1 MHAHNQVPPGETPP
15 KTLLAT
21 PLRYARPLCGMRNRD
36 LETSHS
42 RYVVLYDKY
51 DIKKYVEQ
59 RLLRHKEYV
68 EQQLHK
74 CGRHVVLYDKYD
86 IKSMSKNGYVSAT
99 VRERSFS
106 VGVSYLQLTRCTTP
120 GGEAV
125 HCEIVVPLVAPGMC
139 YSPPFVTC
147 NFFCQIQKN
156 AT

>member
-1 MHAHNQVPPGETPP
+1 MSN
-15 KTLLAT
+15 
-21 PLRYARPLCGMRNRD
+21 ND
-36 LETSHS
+36 
-42 RYVVLYDKY
+42 Y
-51 DIKKYVEQ
+51 DIKSMSNN
-59 RLLRHKEYV
+59 R
-68 EQQLHK
+68 LHK
-74 CGRHVVLYDKYD
+74 CGRRVVLYDKYD

-125 HCEIVVPLVAPGMC
+125 HCEIVVPLVAPGMF

-147 NFFCQIQKN
+147 IFFCQKQNN